1 MFGTLFRPGIV
12 AVGAIVALS
21 GAQAE
26 TYVASTYLNPSTPLG
41 KGGYVLWPEAVEQAS
56 GGEIT
61 FQVHHSASLL
71 PFRAHLQ
78 GIADGVAHV
87 GQIAGTYT
95 PSMIPL
101 QQVLADL
108 AFANPDAFVIAF
120 ASTEM
125 NMTHPQLLDEW
136 SGNNVVFGG
145 GYSTPAYMLICR
157 DEVKSL
163 DDVMGKKVRTP
174 GSAWDR
180 VITHLGGVPVNVPSS
195 EMYTGLDS
203 GNLDCAANGADTL
216 KTFSLWEV
224 ARSLNT
230 AKLGLYFSGWL
241 WGYNQDF
248 WADLRPDQRRLLFDT
263 MAEHI
268 VMTQIL
274 YHELESEAIAEAP
287 EHGVAVIEPSPE
299 LQAAVDAFAE
309 EDLVT
314 VGQIARDTHKVE
326 NPSEL
331 IDAFSGLV
339 AKWTGLLDGVSRTD
353 EATMVALVK
362 SEIYDKI
369 DETTYGL
376 K

>member
-1 MFGTLFRPGIV
+1 MPSTLLKLSV
-12 AVGAIVALS
+12 AVGALALAA

-26 TYVASTYLNPSTPLG
+26 TYIASTYLNPTTPLG
-41 KGGYVLWPEAVEQAS
+41 QGGYVLFPQAVEEAS

-78 GIADGVAHV
+78 GIGDGVAQV

-108 AFANPDAFVIAF
+108 AFANPDPFVIAF
-120 ASTEM
+120 ASTEI
-125 NMTHPQLLDEW
+125 NMTHARLLNEW
-136 SGNNVVFGG
+136 SQNNVVFGG
-145 GYSTPAYMLICR
+145 GYSTPPYMLIC
-157 DEVKSL
+157 DGVVKTL
-163 DDVMGKKVRTP
+163 DDLRGKKVRTP

-180 VITHLGGVPVNVPSS
+180 VITHLGAVPINVPSS

-224 ARSLNT
+224 AESLNT
-230 AKLGLYFSGWL
+230 VKLGLYFSGWL

-248 WADLRPDQRRLLFDT
+248 WAGLAPEQRRLLFDE
-263 MAEHI
+263 MARHI
-268 VMTQIL
+268 VKTQIL
-274 YHELESEAIAEAP
+274 YHELESEAISEAA
-287 EHGVAVIEPSPE
+287 EHGVEVVEPGPE
-299 LQAAVDAFAE
+299 LQAAVDAFASEDPATVE
-309 EDLVT
+309 EIAVETHGVEDPAELV
-314 VGQIARDTHKVE
+314 AAF
-326 NPSEL
+326 N
-331 IDAFSGLV
+331 DAI
-339 AKWTGLLDGVSRTD
+339 AKWTKLLEGVSRTD
-353 EATMVALVK
+353 EAAMVSLVK
-362 SEIYDKI
+362 SEIYDRI

-376 K
+376 E